1 MAFQTSKEIQVDESL
16 LKHHSSKLS
25 PAKKEIEKLNESPQ
39 LVSHN
44 SQEKLKDLGKEW
56 RKKNN
61 LKS

>member
-16 LKHHSSKLS
+16 LKNHSSKLS

-44 SQEKLKDLGKEW
+44 SQEKLKDLGKE
-56 RKKNN
+56 
-61 LKS
+61 